1 MIRRLSLVFAISAV
15 ALAAPASRAQET
27 GCVYNRSIYPEG
39 TEACRNGSLQ
49 RCEHGSWGDIGFC
62 DESPPPP
69 PPEVSG
75 GDVPIEDR
83 PYPPGDD

>member
-39 TEACRNGSLQ
+39 TEACRDGSRQ
-49 RCEHGSWGDIGFC
+49 RCENGSWSDIGFC
-62 DESPPPP
+62 DESPAPPP
-69 PPEVSG
+69 PKVSG
-75 GDVPIEDR
+75 GDVPVEDR
-83 PYPPGDD
+83 PQPPLYD

>member
-1 MIRRLSLVFAISAV
+1 MIHRLSLVLASSV
-15 ALAAPASRAQET
+15 TALAATASTAQET

-49 RCEHGSWGDIGFC
+49 RCENGSWGDIGFC
-62 DESPPPP
+62 DDSTPPPP
-69 PPEVSG
+69 PQASG

-83 PYPPGDD
+83 PPQED